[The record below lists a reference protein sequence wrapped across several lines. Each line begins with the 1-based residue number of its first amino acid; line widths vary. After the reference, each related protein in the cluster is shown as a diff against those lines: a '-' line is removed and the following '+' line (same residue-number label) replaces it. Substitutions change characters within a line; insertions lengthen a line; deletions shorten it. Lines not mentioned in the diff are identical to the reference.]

1 MNSVYTTTIT
11 RAARARGLRVTVLD
25 PSQPVFELRRGRAAV
40 RCFNALTD
48 RVGAATFFLANHKHA
63 ANQFLRRHG
72 FPVPAQLKF
81 STWAAAEKFL
91 ARHRHIVV
99 KPCMQ
104 WGGRGVAVDVRTPA
118 ELRAAVRRAQ
128 TFEDEV
134 VLEQCVSGEDQRL
147 ILVGGKYVAA
157 IRRTPATVTGD
168 GRRTLAQLIRR
179 QNRRACA
186 ADSSHRIPLD
196 AETRRQLARLGHD
209 LAEVPS
215 AGVRVQVRL
224 TSNYHTGGDAA
235 VITAEVTPPL
245 RRVAQRVARLYGLPM
260 VGIDFLV
267 DAPRGKFWIIE
278 VSPDLAISPP
288 EGATVVE
295 YFLDDLFPG
304 SRPGK
309 QAGLPWGGKLKKAGR
324 QLDNALTVP

>member
-11 RAARARGLRVTVLD
+11 RAAKARGFHVSVLD
-25 PSQPVFELRRGRAAV
+25 PSQPVFELRRGRETV
-40 RCFNALTD
+40 RCYNALTD

-63 ANQFLRRHG
+63 ANQFLRRNG

-81 STWAAAEKFL
+81 SDFAAAEKFL
-91 ARHRHIVV
+91 ARHQHIVV

-118 ELRAAVRRAQ
+118 ELRAAVRRAR
-128 TFEDEV
+128 TFEDDV

-147 ILVGGKYVAA
+147 ILVGGKYIAA

-168 GRRTLAQLIRR
+168 GLHTVAQLIRR

-186 ADSSHRIPLD
+186 EDPSHRIPLD
-196 AETRRQLARLGHD
+196 AETRRQLARLGHR
-209 LAEVPS
+209 LADVPRV
-215 AGVRVQVRL
+215 GERVQVRL
-224 TSNYHTGGDAA
+224 TSNYHTGGDAV
-235 VITAEVTPPL
+235 VITDEVAAEL
-245 RRVAQRVARLYGLPM
+245 RRMAQRVAKLFGLPM

-288 EGATVVE
+288 EGDTVVE
-295 YFLDDLFPG
+295 YFLDNLFPG
-304 SRPGK
+304 SKRK
-309 QAGLPWGGKLKKAGR
+309 Q
-324 QLDNALTVP
+324 

>member
-25 PSQPVFELRRGRAAV
+25 PSQPIFELRRGREVV
-40 RCFNALTD
+40 RCYNALTD

-63 ANQFLRRHG
+63 ANQFLRRNG

-81 STWAAAEKFL
+81 SDFGAAEKFL
-91 ARHRHIVV
+91 ARHKHIVV

-128 TFEDEV
+128 TFEDDV

-168 GRRTLAQLIRR
+168 GHRTLAQLIRR
-179 QNRRACA
+179 QNRVACA
-186 ADSSHRIPLD
+186 ADPSHRIPLD
-196 AETRRQLARLGHD
+196 AETRRQLARLGHR
-209 LAEVPS
+209 LAEVPR
-215 AGVRVQVRL
+215 AGERVQVRL

-235 VITAEVTPPL
+235 VITDEVTPPL
-245 RRVAQRVARLYGLPM
+245 RRVAQRVAKLFGLPM

-267 DAPRGKFWIIE
+267 DARRKKFWIIE

-288 EGATVVE
+288 EGDTVVE
-295 YFLDDLFPG
+295 FFLDNLFPG
-304 SRPGK
+304 SRRS
-309 QAGLPWGGKLKKAGR
+309 L
-324 QLDNALTVP
+324 

>member
-11 RAARARGLRVTVLD
+11 RAARARGLQVAVLD
-25 PSQPVFELRRGRAAV
+25 ASQPIFELRRGRTAV

-72 FPVPAQLKF
+72 FPAPAQLKF
-81 STWAAAEKFL
+81 GAWAAAEKFL
-91 ARHRHIVV
+91 ARHKHIVV

-128 TFEDEV
+128 TFEDDV
-134 VLEQCVSGEDQRL
+134 VLEQCVGGEDQRL

-179 QNRRACA
+179 QNRQACA
-186 ADSSHRIPLD
+186 VDPSHRIPLD
-196 AETRRQLARLGHD
+196 AETRRQLARLGHR
-209 LAEVPS
+209 LADVPR
-215 AGVRVQVRL
+215 AGARVQVRL

-235 VITAEVTPPL
+235 VITAEVSPRL
-245 RRVAQRVARLYGLPM
+245 RRVAQRVAKLYGLPM

-267 DAPRGKFWIIE
+267 DVRRDKYWIIE

-288 EGATVVE
+288 EGDTVVE

-304 SRPGK
+304 SRNMRPS
-309 QAGLPWGGKLKKAGR
+309 A
-324 QLDNALTVP
+324 

>member
-11 RAARARGLRVTVLD
+11 RAARARGLRVAVLD
-25 PSQPVFELRRGRAAV
+25 SSQPIFELRRGRDVV

-72 FPVPAQLKF
+72 FPVPAQIKF
-81 STWAAAEKFL
+81 GALADAEKFL
-91 ARHRHIVV
+91 ARHKRIVV

-118 ELRAAVRRAQ
+118 ELRAAVRHARQ
-128 TFEDEV
+128 FEDDI
-134 VLEQCVSGEDQRL
+134 VLEECVSGEDQRL

-168 GRRTLAQLIRR
+168 GLRTIVELIRR

-186 ADSSHRIPLD
+186 EDPSHRIPLG
-196 AETRRQLARLGHD
+196 AETRRQLARLGHRWGD
-209 LAEVPS
+209 VPR
-215 AGVRVQVRL
+215 AGERVQVRL

-235 VITAEVTPPL
+235 VITDEVTPRL
-245 RRVAQRVARLYGLPM
+245 RRVAARVAKLFGLPI

-267 DAPRGKFWIIE
+267 DARRKKFWLIE

-288 EGATVVE
+288 EGDTVAE
-295 YFLDDLFPG
+295 RFLDELFPG
-304 SRPGK
+304 SAR
-309 QAGLPWGGKLKKAGR
+309 R
-324 QLDNALTVP
+324 R

>member
-25 PSQPVFELRRGRAAV
+25 SSQPIFELRRGREAV
-40 RCFNALTD
+40 RCYNALTD

-63 ANQFLRRHG
+63 ANQFLRCNG
-72 FPVPAQLKF
+72 VSVPAQLKF
-81 STWAAAEKFL
+81 SDFAAAEKFL
-91 ARHRHIVV
+91 ARHKPIVV

-118 ELRAAVRRAQ
+118 ELRAAVLRAQ

-147 ILVGGKYVAA
+147 ILVGGNYVAA
-157 IRRTPATVTGD
+157 IRRTPATITGD
-168 GRRTLAQLIRR
+168 GRRTVAQLIRR
-179 QNRRACA
+179 QNRVACA
-186 ADSSHRIPLD
+186 EDPSHRIPLD
-196 AETRRQLARLGHD
+196 AETRRQLARLGHRLTD
-209 LAEVPS
+209 VPRD
-215 AGVRVQVRL
+215 GERVQVRL

-235 VITAEVTPPL
+235 VITDEVTPQL
-245 RRVAQRVARLYGLPM
+245 RRVAQRVAKLFGLPM

-267 DAPRGKFWIIE
+267 DARRGKFWIIE

-288 EGATVVE
+288 EGDTVVE
-295 YFLDDLFPG
+295 FFLDHLFPG
-304 SRPGK
+304 SR
-309 QAGLPWGGKLKKAGR
+309 R
-324 QLDNALTVP
+324 QP